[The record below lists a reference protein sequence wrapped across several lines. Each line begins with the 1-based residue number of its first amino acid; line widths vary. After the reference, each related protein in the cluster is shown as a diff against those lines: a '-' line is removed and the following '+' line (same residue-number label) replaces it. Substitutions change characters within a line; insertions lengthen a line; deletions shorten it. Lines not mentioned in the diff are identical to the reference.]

1 MGTAFEFILNGRPV
15 SIGDVSPN
23 TTLLEFLRARGLTG
37 TKEGCAEG
45 DCGACSVAIVETGA
59 NGKPTYRAVNSCLMP
74 ICLLAG
80 REIISVEGV
89 GCQGPHPVQRTMAEG
104 FGSQCGYCTPGF
116 ICSLFEGYYRND
128 LRTNDDLDEQ
138 LSGNLCRCTG
148 YRSIHDAALEAFSRR
163 RRGDESQTKIQHQNS
178 PTKSHLEPEHQS
190 APAHSSPSPPRS
202 GGEGRGEVA
211 LRAQGEDP
219 FAERLAQPLAPLVS
233 TQYEFSGEKFLRPTS
248 LAELL
253 RLKNENPDARL
264 IAGATELG
272 LDITKRFKKFPTL
285 ISTEAVAELK
295 SIESTDVEWRIG
307 AAVTLTEIKDHL
319 GREFPALNDMLRVFG
334 SRQIR
339 NRATMGGNIVTA
351 SPIGDSAPVLLALDA
366 HVVIVGQASRLSPS
380 ESKTAD
386 SKTAATSSDYGPRTT
401 DYGLCERT
409 LPISEFFISYRK
421 TALQPDEILKTIIIP
436 RREPKSGLTSKCEWF
451 KVSKRR
457 EMDISTVAGC
467 FTVDVDSQNVV
478 RHARLAYGG
487 VAAMPMRALK
497 TEAALLGKVWTEET
511 IRAATPILRTEF
523 TPISDVRGSAEF
535 RRELIV
541 NLLEKFHAESV
552 PLTPGFSP
560 VIETRFS
567 ETVLTVSSARKA
579 VESAQSTPPHESAH
593 KHANG
598 EALYTDDFAA
608 RKHALEVWPVCAP
621 HARARLLR
629 RDASAARTMP
639 GVSAVLLAE
648 DVPGLNDVGAIRHDE
663 ILLADKEVFYHGQII
678 ALVVGESQEA
688 CREAAKKIVVEY
700 EPLPPIRNIKDA
712 IAQNSFHTEPNF
724 IRRGDVPRALAES
737 PQILEDEFSLEG
749 QEHFYLEMQAAFAEA
764 GEDGSMFVM
773 SSTQHPSEV
782 QHIVAHLLHVPVNQ
796 VVVQSPRMGGGFGG
810 KETQA
815 ATFAALA
822 ALAAAKTRRP
832 IRVRVNRDLDMMLTG
847 KRHPF
852 LAKFKVGY
860 NTQGDLLAAKIELIS
875 NGGWSLD
882 LSMPVTDR
890 AVFHLDNA
898 YYIPSVEFSGQV
910 AKTNLASNTAFRGF
924 GGPQGMLVIEEIID
938 RIARRLGKTPEEIR
952 ERNLYRG
959 TGATNT
965 THYGQEIEDNRIQR
979 VWQELKQSSA
989 LEMRRAE
996 IAKWNATRPHRKRG
1010 IAMTPVKFGIS
1021 FTLTHLN
1028 QAGALVLIYQ
1038 DGTVQ
1043 VNHGATEMGQGVHT
1057 NIAMVAAKELGVRLE
1072 NVRVMPTSTDKVPNT
1087 SATAAS
1093 CGTDLN
1099 GAAVKNACEI
1109 LRARLVPIALKLV
1122 GDEVTS
1128 LNLKKDKKSPAPTVL
1143 AEDLVFTNGFVLHRS
1158 IPEAKILFTQVVQ
1171 QAYFQRVSLSSTGF
1185 YATPEIH
1192 YDRAKGQGRPF
1203 LYFAVG
1209 AAVTEV
1215 EVDGFTGMTQ
1225 ILRADILHDAGDSIN
1240 AGINL
1245 GQIEGGFVQGA
1256 GWLTCEEL
1264 IWDKDGRLLTHSPD
1278 TYKIP
1283 AVSDRPREFNVRFLK
1298 NATQRLTIHGSKA
1311 VGEPPLMLA
1320 ISVREAIRDAIA
1332 AFGTARGE
1340 VSLKVPATCE
1350 AIFTS
1355 VQKQKARVNNTAA
1368 D

>member
-1 MGTAFEFILNGRPV
+1 MAAALEFVLNGRPV
-15 SIGDVSPN
+15 PLEGVSPN

-45 DCGACSVAIVETGA
+45 DCGACSVAIVESDA

-80 REIISVEGV
+80 REVVSVEGV
-89 GCQGPHPVQRTMAEG
+89 GCQGAHPVQRAMAEG

-116 ICSLFEGYYRND
+116 ICSLFEGYYRED
-128 LRTNDDLDEQ
+128 LRTEDDLDEQ

-148 YRSIHDAALEAFSRR
+148 YRPIHDAAVEVFSSR
-163 RRGDESQTKIQHQNS
+163 RRGDESQTKAIGDDIFQQR
-178 PTKSHLEPEHQS
+178 LEQ
-190 APAHSSPSPPRS
+190 PA
-202 GGEGRGEVA
+202 
-211 LRAQGEDP
+211 L
-219 FAERLAQPLAPLVS
+219 PLACARYQVA
-233 TQYEFSGEKFLRPTS
+233 GEKFFRPTS

-253 RLKNENPDARL
+253 RLKSENPEARL

-272 LDITKRFKKFPTL
+272 LEITKRFKKFPVL
-285 ISTEAVAELK
+285 ISTEAVGELK
-295 SIESTDVEWRIG
+295 ALEATDNEWRIG
-307 AAVTLTEIKDHL
+307 AAVTLTEIKDRL
-319 GREFPALNDMLRVFG
+319 GKEFPALNDMLRVFG

-366 HVVIVGQASRLSPS
+366 KIVIVGQASNLSPS
-380 ESKTAD
+380 KLRPENMEKGW
-386 SKTAATSSDYGPRTT
+386 KPVLR
-401 DYGLCERT
+401 ERT
-409 LPISEFFISYRK
+409 LPIGGFFVSYRK

-436 RREPKSGLTSKCEWF
+436 RGGPKAGLTRQCEWF

-467 FTVDVDSQNVV
+467 FTVDVDAQNIV
-478 RHARLAYGG
+478 RHVRLAFGG
-487 VAAMPMRALK
+487 VAAMPVRALK
-497 TEAALLGKVWTEET
+497 TEAALLGKVWNEKT
-511 IRAATPILRTEF
+511 IREVTPILRTEF
-523 TPISDVRGSAEF
+523 APISDVRGSAEF

-541 NLLEKFHAESV
+541 SLLEKFFYQRADDILPGDSNLKLKLPAGRRQHA
-552 PLTPGFSP
+552 
-560 VIETRFS
+560 
-567 ETVLTVSSARKA
+567 
-579 VESAQSTPPHESAH
+579 PPHESAH

-598 EALYTDDFAA
+598 EAIYTDDFAA
-608 RKHALEVWPVCAP
+608 RRNALEVWPVCAP
-621 HARARLLR
+621 HARARILR
-629 RDASAARTMP
+629 RDASTARAMP
-639 GVSAVLLAE
+639 GVAAVLLAE

-663 ILLADKEVFYHGQII
+663 ILLADKEVFYHGQIV
-678 ALVVGESQEA
+678 ALVVGDSQEA

-700 EPLPPIRNIKDA
+700 EALPPILKIEDA

-724 IRRGDVPRALAES
+724 IRRGHVQHALAES
-737 PQILEDEFSLEG
+737 PLILEGEFSLEG
-749 QEHFYLEMQAAFAEA
+749 QEHFYLEMQAAFAEQ
-764 GEDGSMFVM
+764 GEDGSMFVI

-782 QHIVAHLLHVPVNQ
+782 QHIVAHLLHVPVNH

-832 IRVRVNRDLDMMLTG
+832 VRVRVNRDLDMMLTG

-860 NTQGDLLAAKIELIS
+860 NAQGDLLAAKIALIS

-938 RIARRLGKTPEEIR
+938 RIARQLGKSPEEIR

-979 VWQELKQSSA
+979 VWWELKQSSA
-989 LEMRRAE
+989 LETRRAE
-996 IAKWNATRPHRKRG
+996 IAKWNSAHPQRKRG

-1028 QAGALVLIYQ
+1028 QAGALVLVYQ

-1057 NIAMVAAKELGVRLE
+1057 NIAMVAAKELGVTLDK
-1072 NVRVMPTSTDKVPNT
+1072 VRVMPTSTDKVPNT

-1099 GAAVKNACEI
+1099 GMAVKNACEI
-1109 LRARLVPIALKLV
+1109 LRARLMPVALKLV
-1122 GDEVTS
+1122 GDEVTRLHLEQNQKLLTS
-1128 LNLKKDKKSPAPTVL
+1128 SPT
-1143 AEDLVFTNGFVLHRS
+1143 EDDLVFADGFVFHRAA
-1158 IPEAKILFTQVVQ
+1158 PETKVIFTQVVQ
-1171 QAYFQRVSLSSTGF
+1171 QAYFQRVSLSSTG
-1185 YATPEIH
+1185 YYRTPEIH
-1192 YDRAKGQGRPF
+1192 YDRVKGQGRPF
-1203 LYFAVG
+1203 LYFTVG

-1225 ILRADILHDAGDSIN
+1225 ILHTDILHDAGDSIN

-1264 IWDKDGRLLTHSPD
+1264 VWDDKGMLLTHSPD

-1283 AVSDRPREFNVRFLK
+1283 AVNDRPREFNVRFLE

-1332 AFGTARGE
+1332 AFGKPGGE
-1340 VSLKVPATCE
+1340 VPLKVPATCE
-1350 AIFTS
+1350 AIYMAVRNRT
-1355 VQKQKARVNNTAA
+1355 AREPG
-1368 D
+1368 